1 MAAPGADSIVV
12 DCSVVVK
19 WELTAEPQAVEA
31 MELLLDWQHKAV
43 VVHAP
48 GFLFLETSSALL
60 RAQRQGRIAGAA
72 AAAAV
77 TALLGLPYLLLDVTA
92 AVAARAYEL
101 AVQHNQKV
109 YDCTYV
115 ALAEQH
121 QFDLWTGDQRLYNAM
136 RHHCSFIR
144 WLGDY
149 AKKRP

>member
-60 RAQRQGRIAGAA
+60 RAQRQGSALGAA
-72 AAAAV
+72 GRGPLLGGACATAPDRPRAGCQGAPERAWPPARSGPE
-77 TALLGLPYLLLDVTA
+77 TALS
-92 AVAARAYEL
+92 
-101 AVQHNQKV
+101 K
-109 YDCTYV
+109 
-115 ALAEQH
+115 
-121 QFDLWTGDQRLYNAM
+121 
-136 RHHCSFIR
+136 
-144 WLGDY
+144 
-149 AKKRP
+149 